1 MAPSLG
7 TETPGPAQPVKLSL
21 PLKYQQEIFQEVR
34 AEDELVVMAQGL
46 GMLRLVANLL
56 HSYDAAGNN
65 LILLMGA
72 NERETTWL
80 GRSLIEHKIASGAA
94 KARGLTC
101 VDSKETPKTRQ
112 EMYARGGLFSVTARI
127 LIGDMLSGVI
137 RAESV
142 TGIVAIHAHRFTA
155 TSNDAFIL
163 RVWRGK
169 NHNGFFK
176 AFSDTPEALT
186 RGFSQLSKMLGS
198 LFLRKVSLWPRYH
211 LTVANSLE
219 GKRHAEVIELEV
231 PMTDA
236 MLRIQNAIK
245 ECVEQCVQEIRKTN
259 TGLDL
264 EEWDARTVMLQ
275 NFDVMIRRQ
284 LEPNWHRI
292 SNKTRRIVAD
302 LTVLRALLQ
311 YVLEYDAVAFL
322 EHLDYIHATYAPAP
336 GSLRNNE
343 SPWLFLD
350 AAQTIFELAQKR
362 VYAADRFSTR
372 HGDDIDAL
380 LPVLEEMP
388 KWAILAEVLEEIDQD
403 IQRVGPSR
411 DDSSGCIL
419 IMCQSSA
426 TCRQLRDY
434 LQTMH
439 LQPQNPE
446 QSTKGKEEPRNHEQ
460 CPSASYLLHRK
471 LRTYLRR
478 KREFS
483 IRKAA
488 LYADTQKSLNK
499 AVDLTTGQQT
509 RSTRN
514 TTRGGLAASR
524 RRRVRGAS
532 IVGGNPS
539 RTENGAVAAITETS
553 AQVASLI
560 NLVDEEQPQNPDV
573 EQRVDLVQ
581 DEFDDMEQQ
590 YGLLSL
596 SDLLVV
602 HAYDGDG
609 DDIMLEQVKPRYI
622 VMYDV
627 DAAFIRRIEVY
638 RSSHNGRDVRSYF
651 MYYADSVEEER
662 YLSAVR
668 REKDAFT
675 RLIRERASMTLT
687 LTLDETKDNNTN
699 AEDQFFSRVNTRIA
713 GGGQLA
719 RTANKVS
726 PRVIVD
732 IREFRSSLP
741 PLLHGHGMDVV
752 PCQLTVGDY
761 ILSPRICVERKAIS
775 DLIQS
780 LNSGRLWT
788 QCEAMFR
795 HYSTPLLLIE
805 FDHNKSFTLERF
817 ADMGNSA
824 FGSSS
829 AGASVGSDL
838 QGKIVALTLAFP
850 RLRIIWSSSPYETAE
865 IFQSLK
871 SQEAE
876 PDPRTA
882 VEAGLTTGDKE
893 TGDGHLEPVLQAMMT
908 AIPGITS
915 KNMAA
920 LTSKARSVK
929 DLGNMERDDLTKI
942 VGPEIAGKID
952 YFFKRNLAH

>member
-1 MAPSLG
+1 MASNS
-7 TETPGPAQPVKLSL
+7 GPQTTGPVQPVKLSL
-21 PLKYQQEIFQEVR
+21 PLKFQQEIFQEVR
-34 AEDELVVMAQGL
+34 AEDELVIMARGL
-46 GMLRLVANLL
+46 GLLRLVANLL

-72 NERETTWL
+72 DEREATWL
-80 GRSLIEHKIASGAA
+80 GRSLIEHKIASSAT

-127 LIGDMLSGVI
+127 LIGDMLSGVVQ
-137 RAESV
+137 AENV
-142 TGIVAIHAHRFTA
+142 TGIVALHAQKFTA
-155 TSNDAFIL
+155 TSNEAFIL

-169 NHNGFFK
+169 NRSGFLK
-176 AFSDTPEALT
+176 AFSDKPEAFI
-186 RGFSQLSKMLGS
+186 RGFSQLTKMLGS

-211 LTVANSLE
+211 VTVASSLE
-219 GKRHAEVIELEV
+219 GKRRAEVIELEV
-231 PMTDA
+231 PMTGA
-236 MLRIQNAIK
+236 MLDIQNAIK

-322 EHLDYIHATYAPAP
+322 EHLDYIHATYAPDP
-336 GSLRNNE
+336 GSLRNTE
-343 SPWLFLD
+343 SPWMFLD
-350 AAQTIFELAQKR
+350 AAQTIFESAQKR
-362 VYAADRFSTR
+362 VYAAER
-372 HGDDIDAL
+372 HSARHEDDIDAL
-380 LPVLEEMP
+380 WPVLEELP
-388 KWAILAEVLEEIDQD
+388 KWAILAEVLDEIDRD
-403 IQRVGPSR
+403 IQTSGPSR

-439 LQPQNPE
+439 LRPQDTE
-446 QSTKGKEEPRNHEQ
+446 TGLKGADNAPAVDQEYT
-460 CPSASYLLHRK
+460 SASYLMRRK

-483 IRKAA
+483 VRKAL
-488 LYADTQKSLNK
+488 LYADTQRSLNK
-499 AVDLTTGQQT
+499 AVDLTTGQG
-509 RSTRN
+509 RG
-514 TTRGGLAASR
+514 TRGVARGGSTASK
-524 RRRVRGAS
+524 RRRVRGGGV
-532 IVGGNPS
+532 VGSNPS
-539 RTENGAVAAITETS
+539 RTENGAVAPFTETP
-553 AQVASLI
+553 AQVAGLI
-560 NLVDEEQPQNPDV
+560 NSIGEAQAQNADV

-596 SDLLVV
+596 HDLLVIR
-602 HAYDGDG
+602 AYDGDG
-609 DDIMLEQVKPRYI
+609 DDTMLEQVKPRYI

-627 DAAFIRRIEVY
+627 EAAFIRRIEVY
-638 RSSHNGRDVRSYF
+638 RSSHNDRDVRSYF

-675 RLIRERASMTLT
+675 QLIRERASMTLT
-687 LTLDETKDNNTN
+687 LDVPKDGRTSE
-699 AEDQFFSRVNTRIA
+699 EDRFLSRISTRIA
-713 GGGQLA
+713 GGGKLGPGAA
-719 RTANKVS
+719 RKIP

-795 HYSTPLLLIE
+795 HYACPLLLIE

-817 ADMGNSA
+817 ADMGSGGGS
-824 FGSSS
+824 FGSS
-829 AGASVGSDL
+829 ATVGSDL

-871 SQEAE
+871 SQESE
-876 PDPRTA
+876 PDPRAA
-882 VEAGLTTGDKE
+882 VEAGLTTGEKE
-893 TGDGHLEPVLQAMMT
+893 AGDGHLEPTLQAMMA
-908 AIPGITS
+908 AIPGVTPA
-915 KNMAA
+915 NMAA
-920 LTSKARSVK
+920 LTCKARNIK
-929 DLGNMERDDLTKI
+929 ELANTRREDLVKI
-942 VGPEIAGKID
+942 VGPENAGKID
-952 YFFKRNLAH
+952 YFFSRNLAH